1 MSDLTIT
8 INKKRLLSDPIS
20 GIRKSF
26 PLSLVAGDP
35 NHKKYFTKKFLF
47 QFLILIKLHKNK
59 FKKAILY
66 DKCNNNNVKYEG
78 TNMMSKVKAPFYSYK
93 NPIIYYQ
100 NLSSN
105 FFGNLYLGNETS

>member
-1 MSDLTIT
+1 M
-8 INKKRLLSDPIS
+8 
-20 GIRKSF
+20 
-26 PLSLVAGDP
+26 AC
-35 NHKKYFTKKFLF
+35 
-47 QFLILIKLHKNK
+47 LILNMACLVLTTAFCKILM
-59 FKKAILY
+59 KKEAILY
-66 DKCNNNNVKYEG
+66 DTCNNNNVKYEG